1 MGSSMRKTTLREIRQ
16 SFGRYFAIVAI
27 VALGVGLFSGLKVT
41 RSAMVS
47 SAQLY
52 FDQTNL
58 YDLRL
63 VSTVGFDTDTAKQ
76 LSRRERI
83 LDAEGAISV
92 DVLMQNNEGEETVL
106 KVHSLMEQQNLP
118 VVVHGRMPQSADECV
133 VDALAFGEDAIGTTL
148 TLSSNND
155 EDTDEMFAQ
164 KSFRIVG
171 TVNSSYYA
179 NYERGTT
186 SLGNGTIQGF
196 MMVDREAFDCDYDTE
211 IFLRVNTG
219 GAAIYSDEYDDSIDE
234 VEDWLEDYA
243 QEQADQRYERLKAEA
258 QEELYVAQQQL
269 TNETSK
275 GELELNDAS
284 SQLSS
289 AQVELESGKAQFQS
303 GKSELESGKA
313 QLQQQEQELQQQKTE
328 LLLQKQS
335 VLNGLSQVAAAK
347 AQTASLDS
355 TSYAQALSQEQ
366 QLQASLSQIEAGL
379 IEIESGLQQI
389 QQQKTELITK
399 EAELRDSQMQLE
411 AAQREYDAGQKD
423 YQQGVEE
430 LNQSTED
437 AQEEL
442 DDAQEEIDDME
453 EPDVYVLDRNTNIG
467 YASFD
472 NDSSIVDAIANVFP
486 IFFFLVAALVCVTT
500 MNRMVE
506 EQRTQIGVLKALGYS
521 EGSIMGKY
529 LFYSGSAAGLGCLF
543 GFFGGSYI
551 FPLVIWQAYKIM
563 YTMGDIQ
570 FVLDPKLALISLV
583 AAMLCSMG
591 TTFLSCRYELISVPA
606 QLIRPKAP
614 KAGKRILLEYIP
626 FLWNNL
632 SFLVKVS
639 IRNVLR
645 YKKRFF
651 MMVLG
656 IGGCTALLVT
666 GFGIKN
672 SIANVAE
679 QQFVNIQTYGISALM
694 KENYTQ
700 GEWEEI
706 KEYLQEETSGYALVS
721 ERSMDVS
728 LADGGSKSI
737 TLVIPEDVS
746 RIDDYWDLHDQ
757 DGNPIAYPQEGEAVL
772 NREFA
777 RRNGIDIGQVLT
789 LTDEDGHELQLRVT
803 ALSENYIYNYLYLSP
818 ESWENQTG
826 EAADFRTIYVNTEGV
841 QDEHTVLAQLMNFD
855 AMSSVTV
862 NADTLEKFNNMMQS
876 LDYIVILI
884 IICAGSLAFIV
895 LYNLTNINITERIRE
910 IATIKVLGF
919 YPSETA
925 SYVFRENIFLTAIG
939 GAVGLGLGKAL
950 HWFVMEQIKVDLVSF
965 DKIILPT
972 SYLYSIILTFVFACI
987 VNLVMFSKL
996 EKINMAE
1003 SLKSIE

>member
-1 MGSSMRKTTLREIRQ
+1 MRKTTLREIRQ

-41 RSAMVS
+41 KSAMVK
-47 SAQLY
+47 SAQQY

-58 YDLRL
+58 YDIRL
-63 VSTVGFDTDTAKQ
+63 VSTIGFDTDTARQ

-83 LDAEGAISV
+83 LDAEGAVSV
-92 DVLMQNNEGEETVL
+92 DVLMQNDQGEESVL
-106 KVHSLMEQQNLP
+106 MVHSLMEEQNQP
-118 VVVHGRMPQSADECV
+118 VVVHGRLPQSADECV
-133 VDALAFGEDAIGTTL
+133 VDALSFGEDAIGTVL
-148 TLSSNND
+148 TLSGNND

-196 MMVDREAFDCDYDTE
+196 MMVERDAFDCDYDTE
-211 IFLRVNTG
+211 IFLKVNTG
-219 GAAIYSDEYDDSIDE
+219 GAAIYSDEYDDAVDE

-258 QEELYVAQQQL
+258 QEELYTAQQQL
-269 TNETSK
+269 ANETSK
-275 GELELNDAS
+275 GEMELNDAS
-284 SQLSS
+284 AQLSS
-289 AQVELESGKAQFQS
+289 AVSELQSGKTELQSGKA
-303 GKSELESGKA
+303 ELESGKA
-313 QLQQQEQELQQQKTE
+313 QLQQQEQQLQQQKTE
-328 LLLQKQS
+328 LLLQKQE
-335 VLNGLSQVAAAK
+335 VLNGLSQVETAK
-347 AQTASLDS
+347 SMTAIYDPV
-355 TSYAQALSQEQ
+355 SYAQALSQEQ
-366 QLQASLSQIEAGL
+366 QLKASLTQIESGL
-379 IEIESGLQQI
+379 AEIESGLQQI
-389 QQQKTELITK
+389 QQQKSSLIIQ
-399 EAELRDSQMQLE
+399 EAQLRDSQMQLE
-411 AAQREYDAGQKD
+411 AAQREYDSGQRD
-423 YQQGVEE
+423 YQEGVEE
-430 LNQSTED
+430 LNQSTEE
-437 AQEEL
+437 AQKEL
-442 DDAQEEIDDME
+442 DEAQEEIDDME
-453 EPDVYVLDRNTNIG
+453 EADIYVLDRNTNIG

-521 EGSIMGKY
+521 EASIMGKY

-570 FVLDPKLALISLV
+570 FVLDPKLALISLL

-591 TTFLSCRYELISVPA
+591 TTFLSCRYELLSVPA

-614 KAGKRILLEYIP
+614 KAGKRILLEHIP
-626 FLWNNL
+626 FLWNSL

-679 QQFVNIQTYGISALM
+679 QQFVSIQTYGISAQM
-694 KENYTQ
+694 KEGYTQ
-700 GEWEEI
+700 SEWEEI
-706 KEYLQEETSGYALVS
+706 EEYLKEETSSYTRVS
-721 ERSMDVS
+721 ESSMDVS
-728 LADGGSKSI
+728 LADGTTKSV

-746 RIDDYWDLHDQ
+746 RIDKYWDLHDQ
-757 DGNPIAYPQEGEAVL
+757 QGNPIDYPKEGEAVI

-777 RRNGIDIGQVLT
+777 RRNDIEVGQT
-789 LTDEDGHELQLRVT
+789 IALTDEDGHELQLRVT
-803 ALSENYIYNYLYLSP
+803 ALSENYIYNYLYLSA
-818 ESWENQTG
+818 ESWESQTG
-826 EAADFRTIYVNTEGV
+826 EAVDYRTIYVNSEGNE
-841 QDEHTVLAQLMNFD
+841 DDHTVLAQLMSFD

-862 NADTLEKFNNMMQS
+862 NADTLDKFNSMMQS
-876 LDYIVILI
+876 LDYIVVLI